1 MMSQRNKRGSGFARL
16 SGTKGVRGM
25 PGGITRSK
33 ALTQRIA
40 QAAHDT
46 KAENI
51 VVLDLKKVGGF
62 TDYFVIA
69 TGTSDRQVQAIAD
82 RITEALKKQ
91 NPPIRPLSIE
101 GYEKGHW
108 ILLDYGGVITHVF
121 YEEARTFYGLEKL
134 WGDAPRLKLKLT

>member
-1 MMSQRNKRGSGFARL
+1 MAKKIAARK
-16 SGTKGVRGM
+16 SAPQKDT
-25 PGGITRSK
+25 SK
-33 ALTQRIA
+33 KLAQQIA

-69 TGTSDRQVQAIAD
+69 TGLSDRQVQAISD
-82 RITEALKKQ
+82 RITQALKKHTT
-91 NPPIRPLSIE
+91 PVRPLSVE
-101 GYEKGHW
+101 GYETGHW
-108 ILLDYGGVITHVF
+108 TLIDYGSVIVHVF
-121 YEEARTFYGLEKL
+121 YTEARDFYGLEKL